1 MRLVQEAHHKV
12 CYAKRKQ
19 TVEPVFGQV
28 KEQQAA
34 RRFSRRGLGACNAEW
49 KLVCGTHNPAQAVAS
64 HPPAT
69 SSRANRDLRHG
80 ERHCPWRSYGLTP
93 ERLCRRIGGH
103 HSIDAPVLPRPRSP
117 LASDMQASRSS
128 GIWCS
133 SRG

>member
-1 MRLVQEAHHKV
+1 MRLVEEAHYKV

-49 KLVCGTHNPAQAVAS
+49 KPVCGTHNPAHAVAS
-64 HPPAT
+64 QPPAT

-80 ERHCPWRSYGLTP
+80 ERHCP
-93 ERLCRRIGGH
+93 
-103 HSIDAPVLPRPRSP
+103 
-117 LASDMQASRSS
+117 
-128 GIWCS
+128 
-133 SRG
+133 